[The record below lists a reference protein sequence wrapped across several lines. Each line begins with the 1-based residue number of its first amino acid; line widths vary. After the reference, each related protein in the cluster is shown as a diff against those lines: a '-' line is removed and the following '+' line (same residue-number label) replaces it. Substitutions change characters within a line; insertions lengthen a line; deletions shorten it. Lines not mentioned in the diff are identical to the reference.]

1 MKNFKHLFYTFIIVI
16 ALFFISA
23 CTTKQY
29 DITFNLGYDNLT
41 YLKQKVDKGNII
53 EKPDDPQREGFNF
66 LYWQLDNE
74 EFIFNK
80 KAEKNLSLTAEWEK
94 IFQVDF
100 YLGYGNSYLP
110 KQLIGEGNK
119 VEKPDDPQRE
129 GYLFL
134 GWFID
139 GVKYDFDKKINEDI
153 LLVGKWVEEK
163 VDNFLT
169 VTFNSND
176 DNLKTFEQ
184 TVLEGEKVI
193 RPVEPVKTG
202 YKFLGWY
209 LDDVK
214 YEFNIPLNKNI
225 VLNAK
230 WEKLEID
237 ETFFIVFNS
246 QGGNY
251 TPEMLN
257 VEKGAVIEKPDN
269 PTLDGHLFI
278 GWYYGEQLFDF
289 KQEILKDYLLVAKWL
304 NINDHKI
311 FINDFKTL
319 ENNSEAIITGVITSF
334 SSFNYLT
341 IEDESGAIAVLV
353 KNYNMN
359 ELKYLNLKKG
369 DRIIL
374 QGTKDIISGLIVAKT
389 NIDYLERT
397 DKVSP
402 LPSSVDIT
410 NINFNELDNFQSKLV
425 VHNNLIIT
433 NIKENNDKLIFT
445 MSNGEQTIEAI
456 YETRYIFVGNEYL
469 YTFSFGDIV
478 RINKALLTMD
488 NDVYIALGE
497 IDEIIKIGEIGD
509 PEDETLFKIF
519 YLNDTHGAILN
530 DGNELGLA
538 RIGNYIKKTKDE
550 NSIFLTGG
558 DILQG
563 QLISN
568 TNKGA
573 LMMEV
578 FNNLELDAFVI
589 GNHEFDWGLD
599 VVLQYFDPNT
609 TGIKANFPILGANV
623 KQKNNGQR
631 PEFIDSHTIIQ
642 RGNYKIGIIGVI
654 GDGQESSIM
663 RLRVKDY
670 YFSDAYTAVQETV
683 NEIKNKVDF
692 ILVVSH
698 DGNSTFNQK
707 VSQLPKVFGIFNGH
721 SHVQYSGHLNKIPYI
736 QSGANAEAVG
746 QVDLKFDKSYGL
758 RLINSDA
765 KNINRHPYL
774 NAEDDEIKSIID
786 SYYNEIS
793 HLYTE
798 IIIHAS
804 SFLSRDDLAYFSAK
818 LMAKVTNS
826 VFGFQNRGGTRAA
839 ISQGPITGSDVFKVF
854 PFDNQIISAEI
865 MGRDLK
871 SLINNNEYSYLDI
884 ELSTIENNQYYRV
897 ATNDYLF
904 YSEYNER
911 YFASVYDESVIYG
924 DLYETFYNYLVNLK
938 TLDYEYFETNHY
950 IPFGISTMNV
960 FSYYDRSEV
969 QIYN

>member
-1 MKNFKHLFYTFIIVI
+1 
-16 ALFFISA
+16 
-23 CTTKQY
+23 
-29 DITFNLGYDNLT
+29 
-41 YLKQKVDKGNII
+41 
-53 EKPDDPQREGFNF
+53 
-66 LYWQLDNE
+66 
-74 EFIFNK
+74 
-80 KAEKNLSLTAEWEK
+80 
-94 IFQVDF
+94 
-100 YLGYGNSYLP
+100 
-110 KQLIGEGNK
+110 
-119 VEKPDDPQRE
+119 
-129 GYLFL
+129 
-134 GWFID
+134 
-139 GVKYDFDKKINEDI
+139 
-153 LLVGKWVEEK
+153 
-163 VDNFLT
+163 
-169 VTFNSND
+169 
-176 DNLKTFEQ
+176 
-184 TVLEGEKVI
+184 
-193 RPVEPVKTG
+193 
-202 YKFLGWY
+202 
-209 LDDVK
+209 
-214 YEFNIPLNKNI
+214 
-225 VLNAK
+225 
-230 WEKLEID
+230 
-237 ETFFIVFNS
+237 
-246 QGGNY
+246 
-251 TPEMLN
+251 MLN

-456 YETRYIFVGNEYL
+456 YETRYIFIGNEYL
-469 YTFSFGDIV
+469 FTFSVGDIV

-509 PEDETLFKIF
+509 PLDETLFKIF
-519 YLNDTHGAILN
+519 LNDTHGAILN

-698 DGNSTFNQK
+698 DGNNTFKSFKCK
-707 VSQLPKVFGIFNGH
+707 VSVFLMGILMSIFRRPP
-721 SHVQYSGHLNKIPYI
+721 NKIPYI
-736 QSGANAEAVG
+736 QSGANVAVG

-758 RLINSDA
+758 RLINSC
-765 KNINRHPYL
+765 KNINRHL
-774 NAEDDEIKSIID
+774 
-786 SYYNEIS
+786 
-793 HLYTE
+793 
-798 IIIHAS
+798 
-804 SFLSRDDLAYFSAK
+804 
-818 LMAKVTNS
+818 
-826 VFGFQNRGGTRAA
+826 
-839 ISQGPITGSDVFKVF
+839 FKC
-854 PFDNQIISAEI
+854 
-865 MGRDLK
+865 
-871 SLINNNEYSYLDI
+871 
-884 ELSTIENNQYYRV
+884 
-897 ATNDYLF
+897 
-904 YSEYNER
+904 
-911 YFASVYDESVIYG
+911 
-924 DLYETFYNYLVNLK
+924 
-938 TLDYEYFETNHY
+938 
-950 IPFGISTMNV
+950 
-960 FSYYDRSEV
+960 
-969 QIYN
+969 